1 MGYRD
6 GLRQIHAN
14 LDPLGALR
22 SPTPVLLG
30 VSDGAAQA
38 LADLGIR
45 TVLDLSTDPLFT
57 TAATISSAAR
67 GGTNP
72 LAPMGGVPGGL
83 VTDGGAPTDLPA
95 LARAELKTL
104 RALSETQAANLTQQL
119 QIDSVGDLGRW
130 PPYRAALEILG
141 AAGGAVAA
149 RDDEASE
156 LVPKLGEFPTERHFY
171 STIVLDQ
178 IARQDTADLT
188 TAGAI
193 DLTPALSA
201 DFGFSAP
208 AIGARLTFEQSWFAQ
223 GITLGN
229 LLHSLALAPG
239 ESTRIALLDWSRQQ
253 SAATSESISEAEQL
267 ANTTTHNRALS
278 EVQNAVAH
286 EAQRGFSHTESS
298 ADTIG
303 GGLSGGFA
311 LGPVQIGTS
320 ASAAMNDSSAN
331 SWSTSTGSRT
341 LAASMSQ
348 KVMDSTQQ
356 AASSVRNRRASIV
369 QEVSQQEHENVSTR
383 IVANYNHMH
392 ALTVQY
398 YEVVELY
405 RVAVALSE
413 VERCLFVP
421 FRLFTFTNQVVERY
435 QGVLAA
441 AALDRRARELLTNQ
455 FGAVRLT
462 PTAAVRP
469 LIRGLLAGLGDLPTA
484 VLVAT
489 DATPATPT
497 TPPVATE
504 TLAAAPATARRMFE
518 WNRNELSRAARITS
532 GTVAG
537 FDSAA
542 IFLATGTTLRG
553 LTLTTDRPAPV
564 VKAVSLKLSDGADPV
579 ALTHTSVDWR
589 VPRTVALEDI
599 AEIAVTTEGQGSF
612 DGTMTLELEYAGTH
626 FPITLPVVAGGNE
639 TTVACTIGG
648 SEAGPELLQHLNANR
663 LYYNQAIW
671 RSLDA
676 STTALLLSAYHF
688 EGQPVANLIDPQP
701 IQIAGNYLTFRMPG
715 FVARRNLAERTTA
728 ASADDVTRA
737 AWRNWLDEK
746 GLDFG
751 PENTTEQ
758 LVPIPTGGVF
768 AEAVLGRSNSA
779 EKLDATRFWN
789 WQDSPI
795 PLQPPEIAAI
805 SMDSRAQAAD
815 VRPGQLGQP
824 VLNIVNP
831 TALPDPAGLNA
842 LVRALQNGNMFRDM
856 SGLASTI
863 ELAQAT
869 GDNVTSSASDAAR
882 MATASLQIAAQR
894 DVEKE
899 RIAAQ
904 VLMSIYGTPGSTAGT
919 PKNTSEM
926 GALLNTA
933 EARDQQNAQALGG
946 GSGAGGGSSDGGSTG
961 ATPTPTPDFMPG
973 VGGSLQPGSSGSR
986 SLGDTA
992 FSRALWGGLGVPAS
1006 SIVAASAPSNTSTAA
1021 PPVTLHLSESALKEW
1036 VHLALEGAHVIGS
1049 VAEVVEIFH
1058 ASEAWPAI
1066 SASLSWA
1073 EAAAVGE
1080 GAAVGAA
1087 ALATFVEIAIPIGYI
1102 ALIAVTFLEL
1112 HEAFSTGVRIQE
1124 KKGLCYGVAWAA
1136 LGKPDRARTFQ
1147 PHGVD
1152 TAEEL
1157 RTAWQQGLKVG
1168 RQKFKTDIE
1177 LHNQVL
1183 LRLAYETMMQ
1193 PRHKWTD
1200 PGGRLLNVLWDQVK
1214 GEDGTGTHLDWSD
1227 VGAEYAAGTLLDN
1240 DLKAPNEP

>member
-1 MGYRD
+1 MSYRD
-6 GLRQIHAN
+6 GLRQTNAN

-22 SPTPVLLG
+22 SPTSVLLG
-30 VSDGAAQA
+30 VSASAAQA
-38 LADLGIR
+38 IEGLGIR
-45 TVLDLSTDPLFT
+45 TVLDLATDPLFA
-57 TAATISSAAR
+57 TAATIAAAAR
-67 GGTNP
+67 GDTSL
-72 LAPMGGVPGGL
+72 LAPLGGVPGGL
-83 VTDGGAPTDLPA
+83 INEGGPTDLPA
-95 LARAELKTL
+95 LARAELKAL
-104 RALSETQAANLTQQL
+104 RALSETVAASLKQQL
-119 QIDSVGDLGRW
+119 QIDTIGDLGRW

-141 AAGGAVAA
+141 AAGVRAA
-149 RDDEASE
+149 AEKDEASE

-193 DLTPALSA
+193 DLSPALSA
-201 DFGFSAP
+201 DFGFSTP
-208 AIGARLTFEQSWFAQ
+208 AVGARLTFEQSWYAQ
-223 GITLGN
+223 GVTLGN

-253 SAATSESISEAEQL
+253 SAATSEAISETEKL

-278 EVQNAVAH
+278 EVQDAVAH

-298 ADTIG
+298 SDTRG

-311 LGPVQIGTS
+311 LGPIQIGASASGSTIDTS
-320 ASAAMNDSSAN
+320 AD
-331 SWSTSTGSRT
+331 SWSTSSGSRT

-356 AASSVRNRRASIV
+356 AASSARNRRASIV
-369 QEVSQQEHENVSTR
+369 QEVSQQEHESVSTR

-405 RVAVALSE
+405 RVAVTLCE
-413 VERCLFVP
+413 VERCLFIP
-421 FRLFTFTNQVVERY
+421 FKLLTFTNQVVERY
-435 QGVLAA
+435 QGVLAG

-455 FGAVRLT
+455 FGSVRLT
-462 PTAAVRP
+462 PSAAVRP
-469 LIRGLLAGLGDLPTA
+469 LVSGHRA
-484 VLVAT
+484 VLATAHPEVLEVADVT
-489 DATPATPT
+489 PADPAATPATPA
-497 TPPVATE
+497 TPPAATE
-504 TLAAAPATARRMFE
+504 THRMFE
-518 WNRNELSRAARITS
+518 WNSPELSRAARITS

-537 FDSAA
+537 FDSAS
-542 IFLATGTTLRG
+542 IYLAAGTTMRG
-553 LTLTTDRPAPV
+553 LTLTTDRPGPV
-564 VKAVSLKLSDGADPV
+564 IKDVSLRLSGGAQPVTLTRTSIGWRTPSAV
-579 ALTHTSVDWR
+579 AL
-589 VPRTVALEDI
+589 DI
-599 AEIAVTTEGQGSF
+599 VSEISVTTEGQGSF
-612 DGTMTLELEYAGTH
+612 EGTMSLELEYLATH
-626 FPITLPVVAGGNE
+626 FPITLPVVAGGNS
-639 TTVACTIGG
+639 TTVACTLGG
-648 SEAGPELLQHLNANR
+648 SEVGPELLQHLNANR

-676 STTALLLSAYHF
+676 STTALLLSAYRF
-688 EGQPVANLIDPQP
+688 EGQPVANLIDPAP

-715 FVARRNLAERTTA
+715 FVARRNLAERTTP
-728 ASADDVTRA
+728 ASADDASRT
-737 AWRNWLDEK
+737 AWRAWLDEK

-805 SMDSRAQAAD
+805 TMESRAQAVD

-831 TALPDPAGLNA
+831 SALPDPAGLNGI
-842 LVRALQNGNMFRDM
+842 VTALQNGNMFRDM
-856 SGLASTI
+856 SGLATTI
-863 ELAQAT
+863 GLAQAM
-869 GDNVTSSASDAAR
+869 GGNVTSSASDAAK

-904 VLMSIYGTPGSTAGT
+904 VIMSLYGTPGSTAGT

-933 EARDQQNAQALGG
+933 EARDQQKAPGVGG
-946 GSGAGGGSSDGGSTG
+946 GSGGAPLGSGSGGGGTGGTSPTPAPDLMPGSDGS
-961 ATPTPTPDFMPG
+961 FPG
-973 VGGSLQPGSSGSR
+973 TSGGSR
-986 SLGDTA
+986 ADTA
-992 FSRALWGGLGVPAS
+992 FNRALWGHLGVPAS
-1006 SIVAASAPSNTSTAA
+1006 SIVAANAPTPNTSNTA
-1021 PPVTLHLSESALKEW
+1021 PPVTPHLSESELKEW
-1036 VHLALEGAHVIGS
+1036 VHKALEGAHVIGS
-1049 VAEVVEIFH
+1049 VAEVIEIFH
-1058 ASEAWPAI
+1058 ASGAWPAI

-1080 GAAVGAA
+1080 GAAAGAG
-1087 ALATFVEIAIPIGYI
+1087 ALATFVEIAIPIGYV
-1102 ALIAVTFLEL
+1102 ALIAVTFLEF
-1112 HEAFSTGVRIQE
+1112 HESFSTGERVQE
-1124 KKGLCYGVAWAA
+1124 KKGLCYGLAWAA
-1136 LGKPDRARTFQ
+1136 SGMPDRPRTFE
-1147 PHGVD
+1147 PWGVD

-1157 RTAWQQGLKVG
+1157 RAAWEHGLKTA

-1214 GEDGTGTHLDWSD
+1214 GADGAGMRLDWIN
-1227 VGAEYAAGTLLDN
+1227 VGSEYADTHVLN